1 MKLFSPFML
10 ATILALPKMKMG
22 TVLIEIFILY
32 TKRIVADFQIEFRN
46 DGERSHAGKPSLSS
60 LQQHILPQAQ
70 PFETPTSSCCQRKG
84 L

>member
-1 MKLFSPFML
+1 
-10 ATILALPKMKMG
+10 MG

-32 TKRIVADFQIEFRN
+32 TKRIIADFQVEFRY
-46 DGERSHAGKPSLSS
+46 DGERSHAGKPSLPT

-70 PFETPTSSCCQRKG
+70 PFETPASSCCQRKG